1 MYTSINYSVI
11 FSPLMEKEN
20 STSNT
25 NLFCENNCYWSLKE
39 IIICALVIYR
49 SMTNYPKFSGLKQY
63 IIPIPQFLWI

>member
-11 FSPLMEKEN
+11 FSPLMEKIALA
-20 STSNT
+20 TQT
-25 NLFCENNCYWSLKE
+25 FFARIIVIGVLKE